1 MEGVKSITPELSV
14 ASQVTLEQLQ
24 QAAHEGYQSVLNL
37 RSPNEESFWHE
48 EANQA
53 TNLGLHYVN
62 APVNLTELTEDYT
75 THVLQCIDEMP
86 KPVLIHCAVSMRAT
100 AMALM
105 NLATRQGLTA
115 EQAFE
120 KAREIGFDWDTYPHL
135 KEFFKFYVDKYS
147 TVNQSSTV

>member
-1 MEGVKSITPELSV
+1 MDNVKSITPELFV
-14 ASQVTLEQLQ
+14 AGQITLEQLQ
-24 QAAHEGYQSVLNL
+24 QAAHEGYSVLNL
-37 RSPNEESFWHE
+37 RSPSEESFWHD

-62 APVNLTELTEDYT
+62 APVNLAELTEDYT

-86 KPVLIHCAVSMRAT
+86 KPVLIHCAVSMRAG

-105 NLATRQGLTA
+105 NVAIRQGLTA

-120 KAREIGFDWDTYPHL
+120 KAREIGFDFDAYPHL
-135 KEFFKFYVDKYS
+135 KELFKSYIDKYS
-147 TVNQSSTV
+147 TAKQSSTV